1 MKIKPLT
8 KEQLIISTDRLT
20 RFKHP
25 EVKYLRVFKEIILNN
40 LIEPKFKK
48 SELDNQSYET
58 IKDFA
63 QEIINYSSEKL
74 SSVKPDYLINKKL
87 SEYENS
93 LFNFDDDAKK
103 LIDNKINYS
112 ALIEILPN
120 DLSDNLKFLKSLSS
134 NEEYKGVFPIKKLI
148 LCEGITEEI
157 LLPEFAKICDFDFSN
172 YGIYIISAGGK
183 NQVVKY
189 FYDFV
194 NSLKI
199 PIFVLLDSDA
209 DENYKQILPKLRT
222 IDKIHIIKGGEFED
236 ILPRSLIFKTI
247 DYTTKNISTPLKNI
261 DDYDSTVEFLEE
273 FYRHIGLHEFKK
285 SEFAHNVKSNIRDKS
300 DLSKEILEIFDELK
314 RIK

>member
-93 LFNFDDDAKK
+93 LFNLDDDAKK

-157 LLPEFAKICDFDFSN
+157 LLPEFAKICDFDFSD

-194 NSLKI
+194 NSLRI

-209 DENYKQILPKLRT
+209 DENYNQILPKLRT

-273 FYRHIGLHEFKK
+273 FYRHRGLHEFKK
-285 SEFAHNVKSNIRDKS
+285 SEFAQNVKSNIHDKS
-300 DLSKEILEIFDELK
+300 DLSQEILEIFEELS
-314 RIK
+314 R

>member
-48 SELDNQSYET
+48 SEFDNQSYET
-58 IKDFA
+58 IKNFA

-93 LFNFDDDAKK
+93 LFNLDVDAQK

-134 NEEYKGVFPIKKLI
+134 NEEYKGMFPIKKLI

-157 LLPEFAKICDFDFSN
+157 LLPEFAKICDFDFSA

-209 DENYKQILPKLRT
+209 DENYNQILPKLRT

-261 DDYDSTVEFLEE
+261 DDYNSTVEFLEE
-273 FYRHIGLHEFKK
+273 FYRHRGLHEFKK
-285 SEFAHNVKSNIRDKS
+285 SEFAQNVKSNIHDKS
-300 DLSKEILEIFDELK
+300 DLSQEILEIFEELS
-314 RIK
+314 R

>member
-93 LFNFDDDAKK
+93 LFNLDDDAKK

-134 NEEYKGVFPIKKLI
+134 NEEYKGVFPIKKLV

-157 LLPEFAKICDFDFSN
+157 LLPEFAKICDFDFSD

-194 NSLKI
+194 NSLRI

-209 DENYKQILPKLRT
+209 DENYNQILPKLRT

-273 FYRHIGLHEFKK
+273 FYRHRGLHEFKK
-285 SEFAHNVKSNIRDKS
+285 SEFAHNVKSNIHDKS
-300 DLSKEILEIFDELK
+300 DLSQEILEIFEELS
-314 RIK
+314 R